1 MNLTIG
7 CGRTELNYTFRMMG
21 KDVSVCIEGGVS
33 HIGCVAV
40 GDCGEVRNFVFG
52 THKEDALAV
61 PMAKELSEQLQCV
74 CSVSAG
80 VHLDGI
86 TKQEIATIL
95 KQNSEAIGALT
106 ELIVCSNDMPKK
118 V

>member
-1 MNLTIG
+1 
-7 CGRTELNYTFRMMG
+7 
-21 KDVSVCIEGGVS
+21 
-33 HIGCVAV
+33 
-40 GDCGEVRNFVFG
+40 
-52 THKEDALAV
+52 
-61 PMAKELSEQLQCV
+61 
-74 CSVSAG
+74 